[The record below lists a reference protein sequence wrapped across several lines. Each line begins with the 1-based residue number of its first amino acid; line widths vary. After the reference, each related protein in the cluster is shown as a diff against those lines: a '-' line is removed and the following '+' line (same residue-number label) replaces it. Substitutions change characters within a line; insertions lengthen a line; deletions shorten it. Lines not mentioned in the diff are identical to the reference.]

1 MDTIGVENPR
11 QDHMFIAATQGGSVM
26 LNTPVTKA
34 AIALASFFFFGC
46 AEMQSMGG
54 SDALMKLVTSQLGVT
69 QNQAMGG
76 VGSELTLAKEKLPSG
91 DFNALAKAIPGT
103 DSYMKAAKDLGA
115 VTGPVGDKAGL
126 QSAFQRLGMN
136 SGMVDKFSGLLSDF
150 AGKMG
155 GDPVKNALA
164 AVLK

>member
-1 MDTIGVENPR
+1 
-11 QDHMFIAATQGGSVM
+11 M
-26 LNTPVTKA
+26 LNKLSMTPAVVLVA
-34 AIALASFFFFGC
+34 FLVSGC

-54 SDALMKLVTSQLGVT
+54 SDALMKMITSQLGVT
-69 QNQAMGG
+69 NNQAMGG
-76 VGSELTLAKEKLPSG
+76 VGSELTLAKEKMSSM
-91 DFNALAKAIPGT
+91 DFNALSKAVPGSDT
-103 DSYMKAAKDLGA
+103 YMKAAKDLGA
-115 VTGPVGDKAGL
+115 VTGPIGDKAGL
-126 QSAFQRLGMN
+126 QSAFQRLGMQ

>member
-1 MDTIGVENPR
+1 
-11 QDHMFIAATQGGSVM
+11 M
-26 LNTPVTKA
+26 LNKPITTA
-34 AIALASFFFFGC
+34 AMVLASFFFFGC
-46 AEMQSMGG
+46 AQMQSMGG

-91 DFNALAKAIPGT
+91 DFNALAKAIPGS

-155 GDPVKNALA
+155 GDPVKSALA

>member
-1 MDTIGVENPR
+1 MRHNSFTAR
-11 QDHMFIAATQGGSVM
+11 
-26 LNTPVTKA
+26 
-34 AIALASFFFFGC
+34 AIVVVAFLFSGC

-54 SDALMKLVTSQLGVT
+54 SDALMKLLTNQLGVT
-69 QNQAMGG
+69 ENQAKGG
-76 VGSELTLAKEKLPSG
+76 VGSELTLAKEKLASG

-126 QSAFQRLGMN
+126 QSAFQRLGMQP
-136 SGMVDKFSGLLSDF
+136 GMVDKFSGVLSDF

-155 GDPVKNALA
+155 GEPVKNALA